1 LETVPPMEPE
11 RSEAAKDVLLLPFE
25 DQKFHPEYQQYF
37 KHKREIFFKAI
48 EELPGLWDCF
58 QLLCV
63 IWFREMADLATAAE
77 EKQMLPK
84 TLFTA
89 AHARFLTAMELGFSC
104 CVGDAYS
111 ILRDGIEAVSH
122 AYKLFKEPQLTTVWT
137 QKETP
142 TYQAIFEK
150 NKKDN
155 LFPDEHG
162 LRALHRY
169 YAAFSEIATHTS
181 PTAVE
186 TNFREIRDAETIRWE
201 YDYFVTGP
209 NRLAVFLFRL
219 LNASALMEQVFFA
232 CFESRLRFDHALTHM
247 HQSFDQLKEQ
257 QKQYLRDKYSLGADS
272 LPSTET

>member
-1 LETVPPMEPE
+1 MEPE
-11 RSEAAKDVLLLPFE
+11 RSEAPKDVPLLPLE
-25 DQKFHPEYQQYF
+25 EQKFHPEYQQYF
-37 KHKREIFFKAI
+37 KHKRGNFFQAI
-48 EELPGLWDCF
+48 EEFPGLWDCF

-63 IWFREMADLATAAE
+63 IWFREMADLATATE

-89 AHARFLTAMELGFSC
+89 AHARFLTALELGFSC

-111 ILRDGIEAVSH
+111 VLRDGIEAVSH
-122 AYKLFKEPQLTTVWT
+122 AYKLFKEAQLATVWT
-137 QKETP
+137 QKGTP
-142 TYQAIFEK
+142 AYQRIFEE

-162 LRALHRY
+162 LRSLHRY
-169 YAAFSEIATHTS
+169 YAAFSEIASHTHPIS
-181 PTAVE
+181 VG
-186 TNFREIRDAETIRWE
+186 TNFREIRDETIRWE
-201 YDYFVTGP
+201 YHYFVTDP
-209 NRLAVFLFRL
+209 NRLAVSLFTL

-257 QKQYLRDKYSLGADS
+257 QKQYLKERYSLEADF
-272 LPSTET
+272 LASTET